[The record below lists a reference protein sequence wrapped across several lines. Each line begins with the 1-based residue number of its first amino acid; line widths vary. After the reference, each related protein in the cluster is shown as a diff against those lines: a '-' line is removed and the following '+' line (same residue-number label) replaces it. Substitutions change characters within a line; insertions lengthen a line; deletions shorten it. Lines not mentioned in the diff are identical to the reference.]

1 MAMDLTAASRRRL
14 AHRLAETLTQFCG
27 GLVAAIVVV
36 MLADMLARNLL
47 GLAMPSTAELA
58 VLMMIYTVFIG
69 AAVAV
74 QRGMHFLIFQPRER
88 YPARI
93 LPVLEALVRG
103 VLIGFSALM
112 IIYGTSMGLA
122 QMGQLSAAM
131 QIPYGLFYFGLPL
144 GGVLNIVF
152 ALLEPLDRSDAPQHE
167 VLM

>member
-1 MAMDLTAASRRRL
+1 MARPQAAARRR
-14 AHRLAETLTQFCG
+14 ASARLAEALTSLCG
-27 GLVAAIVVV
+27 GLVAAIVLVL
-36 MLADMLARNLL
+36 LADMVGRNVL
-47 GLAMPSTAELA
+47 GLVMPSTAEVA

-93 LPVLEALVRG
+93 LPALEALVRG
-103 VLIGFSALM
+103 VVIGFSALM
-112 IIYGTSMGLA
+112 VFYGGSMAVA
-122 QMGQLSAAM
+122 QWGQLSAAL
-131 QIPYGLFYFGLPL
+131 QIPYGIFYLGLPV
-144 GGVLNIVF
+144 GGVLIIVF